1 MPYSPLLKQGAKRSP
16 LKRAKPRGYEVGFVF
31 ADQPVW
37 GARKGLIFSAVV
49 GGH

>member
-16 LKRAKPRGYEVGFVF
+16 LKRAKPTGYEVGFVF

-37 GARKGLIFSAVV
+37 GARNNKPPTLPGII
-49 GGH
+49 